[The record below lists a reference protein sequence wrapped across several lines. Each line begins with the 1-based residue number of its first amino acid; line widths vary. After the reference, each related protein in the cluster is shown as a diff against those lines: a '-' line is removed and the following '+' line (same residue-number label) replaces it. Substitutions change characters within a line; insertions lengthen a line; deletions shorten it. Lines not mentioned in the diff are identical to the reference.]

1 MPRHHRALVHLL
13 NNPRPLHDVVLS
25 LTKSGEHPGLMEAYN
40 ESVRALKEFKDL
52 HMVIVALYIVRPAKR
67 ARERERERAALGK
80 SGRRGRGDSEEAVE
94 GNWRDRPC
102 QIFEGREGPT
112 EGTLLPLPGAPS

>member
-1 MPRHHRALVHLL
+1 MPRHHRAFLVHLL

-80 SGRRGRGDSEEAVE
+80 
-94 GNWRDRPC
+94 
-102 QIFEGREGPT
+102 
-112 EGTLLPLPGAPS
+112 EGTRRRPLKGTGGTDLVKFLKGVRDQRKGLCCRFLERRRDIF